1 VEMMDGESMDR
12 NGMSIFVLIF
22 PFMFLRVFRTCTSHT
37 LSCID
42 VGYCILFWILAQLGD
57 NCAGRR
63 EICGKDYGHKRVWDF
78 VSETGLRPKSNPELY
93 V

>member
-1 VEMMDGESMDR
+1 MEMDG
-12 NGMSIFVLIF
+12 NGMSILFLILVSCFVAF
-22 PFMFLRVFRTCTSHT
+22 FRTCTSHT

-42 VGYCILFWILAQLGD
+42 VGYCTLFWIAQLGD

-78 VSETGLRPKSNPELY
+78 MSEIGLRLERIPNFM
-93 V
+93 